1 MPSLRKIVLRRDWN
15 DVFQSE
21 KDCEVAALRVSAKR
35 LIPIPAAIKKI
46 RLFGAETDRGY
57 LAYRKYNITW
67 SFLECRAMVIPQML
81 ERERLKKSK
90 KEAAP

>member
-1 MPSLRKIVLRRDWN
+1 MTYFK
-15 DVFQSE
+15 
-21 KDCEVAALRVSAKR
+21 AKR
-35 LIPIPAAIKKI
+35 IERWQHYVYLPNGLFPIPAAIKKI